1 MRRTF
6 IVFGKLLGLVVS
18 YWTIGGIV
26 WLIIAVFSWL
36 GWSDSTW
43 GSSGWG
49 LGSLG

>member
-6 IVFGKLLGLVVS
+6 IVFAKLLGLVVF

-26 WLIIAVFSWL
+26 WLVVALFSCL
-36 GWSDSTW
+36 GWSDNRW